1 MGARVLRDQLAREDI
16 HVGRRHIGRLMRRM
30 GIVALGPQPGTSKA
44 APGHKIHCC
53 LLRKLLIV
61 RANQRWA
68 LDITYIPMAKG
79 FVYQTGVVDVASQC
93 APRCPPRRS
102 VRRKRPPMPRTTL
115 HHWQLARSPLVNR
128 G

>member
-1 MGARVLRDQLAREDI
+1 MRGRMLRNQLTREDI
-16 HVGRRHIGRLMRRM
+16 HVSRRHIGRLMRRM

-44 APGHKIHCC
+44 APGHKIYFC

-79 FVYQTGVVDVASQC
+79 FVYQTGVVDVASRC
-93 APRCPPRRS
+93 APRCRPRRS
-102 VRRKRPPMPRTTL
+102 VRRKRPPTPWTTL
-115 HHWQLARSPLVNR
+115 HLWQLARSPLVNR